1 MRAVPLGRM
10 LSMLAL
16 IFSVMI
22 ASPMSTMARPGDN
35 GGPGNSGAAKMCQAE
50 GWMELARYHQPTV
63 GFTSENECVS
73 YGAEGGTL
81 VPLQYGIFIPAGVAV
96 TFSGVL
102 SGCNALAGSW
112 SGDNGTGASFGS
124 FGVTFG
130 ASCGNTI
137 PIFTSVGPFGE
148 DVQLT
153 FTLTDNS
160 CGRTYSS
167 TSNHANVAATGT
179 GYQVDIADAGTG
191 CPFADSAR
199 VPAPGGGNLSVA
211 IDFSW

>member
-35 GGPGNSGAAKMCQAE
+35 SGPGNSGGAKMCQAE
-50 GWMELARYHQPTV
+50 GWMGLARYHQPTV
-63 GFTSENECVS
+63 GFTNENECVS
-73 YGAEGGTL
+73 YGAQGGTL

-102 SGCNALAGSW
+102 SGCNALAGNW
-112 SGDNGTGASFGS
+112 SSDNGDGGPLGS
-124 FGVTFG
+124 FGPTFG
-130 ASCGNTI
+130 AGCGTTHLI
-137 PIFTSVGPFGE
+137 SESVGPFDQ

-153 FTLTDNS
+153 FALTDNS
-160 CGRTYSS
+160 CSRTYIS
-167 TSNHANVAATGT
+167 TSDHANVAATGT
-179 GYQVDIADAGTG
+179 GYQVDITDAGWT